1 VRVAQEV
8 AAMRPDGWYPDPGH
22 SHELRYLDH
31 DQWTAFVSDHGLVAQ
46 EPLTIRRRR
55 RWPWVVG
62 GVAAVLVLLAGTLV
76 AVGLDR
82 ELDDLDVYVADL
94 TATTDAG
101 FPTSSSA
108 QSVREYGSTGYR
120 MGVFAPNTVT
130 AAGIVSPTVH
140 TVLALKVD
148 VVPREVPAAAE
159 FGVQCWQSE
168 TSGYGLLV
176 SSGGEARLVSGS
188 VATHEVTTLASATVD
203 PLRSGVPRT
212 LTLACDVIGD
222 EAILA
227 GYVDGVRVL
236 STRAPNDLTEITAG
250 GMVVWARSAVPASWT
265 VTRYERMGVHNMPTG
280 WRDSS
285 G

>member
-1 VRVAQEV
+1 
-8 AAMRPDGWYPDPGH
+8 MRPDGWYPDPRH

-46 EPLTIRRRR
+46 EPLTTRRRR

-62 GVAAVLVLLAGTLV
+62 GVAAVLVLLVGTLV
-76 AVGLDR
+76 VVGLNR

-94 TATTDAG
+94 TTSSEAG
-101 FPTSSSA
+101 FPASSSA
-108 QSVREYGSTGYR
+108 ESVREYDSTGYQ
-120 MGVFAPNTVT
+120 MGVFAPNTVS
-130 AAGIVSPTVH
+130 AAGVVTPTVH

-148 VVPREVPAAAE
+148 VVPREVPPAAE

-168 TSGYGLLV
+168 TRGYGLLV
-176 SSGGEARLVSGS
+176 ASSGEARLVSGS
-188 VATHEVTTLASATVD
+188 VPTHNVTTLASTTVD

-212 LTLACDVIGD
+212 LTLACDVIGG
-222 EAILA
+222 EAVLA

-236 STRAPNDLTEITAG
+236 GTRAPNDLTEITAG
-250 GMVVWARSAVPASWT
+250 GMVVWSRSAVPASWT
-265 VTRYERMGVHNMPTG
+265 VTRYERMGVHNMPPG
-280 WRDSS
+280 WRGDL